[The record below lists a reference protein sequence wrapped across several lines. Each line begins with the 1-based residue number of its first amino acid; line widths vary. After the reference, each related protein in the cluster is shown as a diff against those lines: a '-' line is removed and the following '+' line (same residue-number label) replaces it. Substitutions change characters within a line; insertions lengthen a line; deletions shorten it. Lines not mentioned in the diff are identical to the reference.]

1 MGDGRRT
8 RFSSHCIRYSLSPPT
23 KGWENITHA
32 HTRARTFIT
41 RTTGIDYLLIPV
53 VPNRTRNRKGGS
65 SPTASRLAR
74 ARLWA
79 TYLDAENPS
88 HTQPAP
94 ARSAHTRALHGK
106 RGATGHE
113 GNQQLDPGKNRRDER
128 QGGERACGSLS
139 LSCLPR
145 PGQLNARKDMG
156 LLVVCTRTHT
166 IISRLKVRATPT
178 RKRDHRL
185 APPFP
190 HCFEW
195 GGATRGA
202 RCAAHSIHS
211 LLGVCARLTEAFR
224 R

>member
-139 LSCLPR
+139 PASRAPGNSTHAKIWVFWWCAHAHTQSSAGLRYVLPPR
-145 PGQLNARKDMG
+145 ESVTTG
-156 LLVVCTRTHT
+156 
-166 IISRLKVRATPT
+166 
-178 RKRDHRL
+178 
-185 APPFP
+185 
-190 HCFEW
+190 
-195 GGATRGA
+195 
-202 RCAAHSIHS
+202 
-211 LLGVCARLTEAFR
+211 
-224 R
+224 

>member
-88 HTQPAP
+88 HSLHPP
-94 ARSAHTRALHGK
+94 GAHTRALFMEREVPQDMRAISSWTRGK
-106 RGATGHE
+106 TEETRGRE
-113 GNQQLDPGKNRRDER
+113 ER
-128 QGGERACGSLS
+128 ELVALS
-139 LSCLPR
+139 LLPPAPR
-145 PGQLNARKDMG
+145 ATQRTQRYGSSG
-156 LLVVCTRTHT
+156 GVHTHT
-166 IISRLKVRATPT
+166 HNHQQA
-178 RKRDHRL
+178 
-185 APPFP
+185 
-190 HCFEW
+190 
-195 GGATRGA
+195 
-202 RCAAHSIHS
+202 
-211 LLGVCARLTEAFR
+211 
-224 R
+224 